1 MRPERKKKADK
12 TSVAISV
19 AVHTVLIGGV
29 AYWAAKSGTL
39 DPVLKWM
46 DLVAA
51 KKEEKQ
57 KEEPK
62 PPEPTQQTQPQPNL
76 PPPPGGAAR
85 SATVSAA
92 PPGAPAAMGGT
103 FFTAPKRP
111 PGQGITGGGVF
122 GGTGTNTAATAPTVM
137 TGPKLAPVVAPV
149 TSVVAAPVPKKL
161 PPPPPLA
168 SVAKPTTIAAVF
180 EQRAKATAVTDA
192 IGSEQ
197 ISKSVTSDAG
207 DVVAKVTGTTIV
219 EGKFVVVRG
228 LSDRYTS
235 TTLNGADVPTADPY
249 RKSVQLD
256 LFPTAM
262 IDSIVVSKTF
272 TPEQP
277 GGFTGGA
284 IDIVTK
290 SFPARGFTSLNFG
303 VAYNTQASLN
313 SKFLAYGGGSR
324 DWLGMDDGTRAL
336 PEAVRAA
343 LNTKTIPGINNPAN
357 AARLS
362 SLTSQFSSTQ
372 LAPGS
377 SGAPLNSSFGV
388 SLGDTLN
395 FLGQPFGLFTSLNYS
410 RSFSFYENG
419 INNRYVSG
427 GAPLTTDFK
436 AQLSDTKATEEA
448 SWSTAVNLAWRP
460 LPEHEFSFNFIYNQ
474 TAEDVSRVLTG
485 FHNNQPGTV
494 FTTTALHFTER
505 HLQNFQLKGKHHVPD
520 TNIRFDWLASNA
532 TTSQEEPDLR
542 YFSYFRESSGN
553 YFIDTS
559 LDPKYPARF
568 FRLLEEENRNLKADL
583 VVPWLLPS
591 GRELELKFGAF
602 LSLSERNY
610 NEVRFDLRTDNTG
623 SVPTDPNGYIRLTVP
638 PGGTAPVYLQPV
650 DGYTKYKGE
659 QTIQA
664 KYAMATLPVSDDVT
678 LLGGARYETTQ
689 LDLTTM
695 YQTYTPGAPTLAPVK
710 SAIQAND
717 LLPAAGFIWRLG
729 KEMNLRFNFGQTIA
743 RPTYR
748 EIASVAAYDFVGGEL
763 LRGNPSLKRTTIDNL
778 DLRWEWFPRPG
789 EVLSASVFHKQLT
802 NPIER
807 FSPDA
812 DSLTYINTPEATLY
826 GVELE
831 LRKKLDF
838 VDPLLADFSLGANYT
853 WIQSEVEVRPDVLFS
868 KRQFDPNTPITRPLY
883 DQSPYIFNADL
894 SYDNARTGTSLSLV
908 YNIAGERLYAVHNTL
923 PDIYEQ
929 PVHSMD
935 FVWSQRLRPGMKL
948 KLSVRNLFDPL
959 HTRTQTVNEQP
970 LIYSANRKGRT
981 VGLSLAYDF

>member
-1 MRPERKKKADK
+1 M
-12 TSVAISV
+12 
-19 AVHTVLIGGV
+19 
-29 AYWAAKSGTL
+29 
-39 DPVLKWM
+39 
-46 DLVAA
+46 
-51 KKEEKQ
+51 
-57 KEEPK
+57 
-62 PPEPTQQTQPQPNL
+62 
-76 PPPPGGAAR
+76 
-85 SATVSAA
+85 
-92 PPGAPAAMGGT
+92 
-103 FFTAPKRP
+103 
-111 PGQGITGGGVF
+111 
-122 GGTGTNTAATAPTVM
+122 
-137 TGPKLAPVVAPV
+137 
-149 TSVVAAPVPKKL
+149 
-161 PPPPPLA
+161 
-168 SVAKPTTIAAVF
+168 
-180 EQRAKATAVTDA
+180 
-192 IGSEQ
+192 
-197 ISKSVTSDAG
+197 
-207 DVVAKVTGTTIV
+207 
-219 EGKFVVVRG
+219 
-228 LSDRYTS
+228 
-235 TTLNGADVPTADPY
+235 
-249 RKSVQLD
+249 
-256 LFPTAM
+256 
-262 IDSIVVSKTF
+262 
-272 TPEQP
+272 
-277 GGFTGGA
+277 
-284 IDIVTK
+284 
-290 SFPARGFTSLNFG
+290 
-303 VAYNTQASLN
+303 
-313 SKFLAYGGGSR
+313 
-324 DWLGMDDGTRAL
+324 
-336 PEAVRAA
+336 
-343 LNTKTIPGINNPAN
+343 
-357 AARLS
+357 
-362 SLTSQFSSTQ
+362 
-372 LAPGS
+372 
-377 SGAPLNSSFGV
+377 
-388 SLGDTLN
+388 
-395 FLGQPFGLFTSLNYS
+395 
-410 RSFSFYENG
+410 
-419 INNRYVSG
+419 
-427 GAPLTTDFK
+427 
-436 AQLSDTKATEEA
+436 
-448 SWSTAVNLAWRP
+448 
-460 LPEHEFSFNFIYNQ
+460 
-474 TAEDVSRVLTG
+474 
-485 FHNNQPGTV
+485 
-494 FTTTALHFTER
+494 
-505 HLQNFQLKGKHHVPD
+505 PD

-623 SVPTDPNGYIRLTVP
+623 SVPADPNGYIRLTVP

-981 VGLSLAYDF
+981 VGLSLTYDF